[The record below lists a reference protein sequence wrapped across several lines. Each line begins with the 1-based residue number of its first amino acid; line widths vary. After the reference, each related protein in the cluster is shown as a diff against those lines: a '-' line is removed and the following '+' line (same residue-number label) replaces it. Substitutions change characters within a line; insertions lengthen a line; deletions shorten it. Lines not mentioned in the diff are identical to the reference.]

1 MGGFTLEKYK
11 KLIKKIRTSGISF
24 KLLTS
29 TALLILCS
37 VFLVSFFSYRQ
48 YTRDFEEQSSNKVQ
62 QIINL
67 VSLNIDTYLD
77 DLFRLSQSPYYN
89 SNVIDALDR
98 KIDDSDLKTLDRTRT
113 VEGFL
118 DEMMIIPRS
127 DIIRVFI
134 LSDTIYKSERLNTA
148 TDNSIDYTSFQW
160 YKDAIKTQKPI
171 FVPAHIEQIV
181 KHPKN
186 IVFSVVNVVKS
197 TRNTDRILGVIK
209 VDANYSGIEK
219 ICNKVD
225 MGRKGGLFIIDENK
239 NVIFSNIKN
248 IPYNEFYEKI
258 IQSHK
263 TNITLKY
270 NKDNLLLNST
280 QIVRSNWTIIT
291 VNSIDEININ
301 AMKTRN
307 TAFFMAFICSTLAII
322 ILILFVKWFLKP
334 LLRIVKQIREIQEGN
349 LSVKFPQ
356 NQNDEIGYLGSSLN
370 KMVSE
375 INHMIDENTSLTKEI
390 YEAKYLQKEAQINT
404 LFNQI
409 RPHFIYNTL
418 NMISLLIQCG
428 REENAI
434 DNINKLS
441 SILRGIANWDKDIS
455 VEQEI
460 SLLDAYLGIQNN
472 RYEGRLEY
480 SIDIDKA
487 LYSYV
492 IPALIL
498 QPVVENAVIHGC
510 EARREKTSIKVWST
524 EENDHIVFNIKDNG
538 EGISYENLQCLRD
551 KLENYMT
558 HETELFDIKR
568 KGSSIGL
575 VNVNRRI
582 QIKYGK
588 EYGLYIHSE
597 IGEGTYVKIV
607 LPKNTFSGGCKNV

>member
-1 MGGFTLEKYK
+1 MLKKYTRLFK
-11 KLIKKIRTSGISF
+11 RIKNSGISF

-29 TALLILCS
+29 TALLIMCS
-37 VFLVSFFSYRQ
+37 VSLVSFLSYRQ
-48 YTRDFEEQSSNKVQ
+48 YTRDLEEQSANKVQ

-118 DEMMIIPRS
+118 DEMMIIPRN
-127 DIIRVFI
+127 DILRVF
-134 LSDTIYKSERLNTA
+134 LLTDTIYKSERMNTA
-148 TDNSIDYTSFQW
+148 LDTSIDYSSFQW
-160 YKDAIKTQKPI
+160 YKEAMKTQKPI
-171 FVPAHIEQIV
+171 FVPAHLEQMV
-181 KHPKN
+181 SHPKN
-186 IVFSVVNVVKS
+186 IVFSVVNVVRS

-209 VDANYSGIEK
+209 VDANYSGIES

-248 IPYNEFYEKI
+248 IPYDEFYDKL
-258 IQSHK
+258 SK
-263 TNITLKY
+263 SNKSYITTKY
-270 NKDNLLLNST
+270 DKDSLLLNST
-280 QIVRSNWTIIT
+280 KIARSNWTIIA

-301 AMKTRN
+301 ATRTRN
-307 TAFFMAFICSTLAII
+307 IAFFMALICSTLAIV
-322 ILILFVKWFLKP
+322 ILVLFVKWFLRP
-334 LLRIVKQIREIQEGN
+334 LLSIVKQIREIQKGD

-375 INHMIDENTSLTKEI
+375 INRMMDENTSLTKEI

-441 SILRGIANWDKDIS
+441 SILRGIANVDKDIS

-460 SLLDAYLGIQNN
+460 NLLDAYLGIQNS
-472 RYEGRLEY
+472 RYEGRLKY
-480 SIDIDKA
+480 SIDIDKT
-487 LYSYV
+487 LYPYV

-510 EARREKTSIKVWST
+510 EARREETLIKVWST
-524 EENDHIVFNIKDNG
+524 EENGNIIFNIEDNG
-538 EGISYENLQCLRD
+538 EGMSSENLQALRD
-551 KLENYMT
+551 KIDNYMA
-558 HETELFDIKR
+558 HEVELLDTKN
-568 KGSSIGL
+568 KGSGIGL

-582 QIKYGK
+582 QIKYGR
-588 EYGLYIHSE
+588 EYGLFIESE
-597 IGEGTYVKIV
+597 IGKGTYVKIV
-607 LPKNTFSGGCKNV
+607 LPKNTFTGGRKNV